1 MKKYILSALIATIA
15 MTLNSEVLPKPNTEG
30 GMPLMES
37 IAQRKSHRDMSA
49 NGTVS
54 KQQLSDML
62 WAAWGITHEGKR
74 TVATAMNRQELSIY
88 VVTPEG
94 ASLYDAASNTL
105 EKVTDADL
113 RQLAGMQKFA
123 TDCPLN
129 IVFVTD
135 TDLQPDATMQGYA
148 AGAASQNVYLYCAS
162 QGLKTVVRASF
173 ARDELHKALQLPA
186 NKRVI
191 FVQTVGK

>member
-94 ASLYDAASNTL
+94 ASLYDAAANTL

-113 RQLAGMQKFA
+113 RPLAGMQKFA

-135 TDLQPDATMQGYA
+135 TDSQPDATMQGYA

>member
-15 MTLNSEVLPKPNTEG
+15 MTMNSEVLPKPNTEG

-94 ASLYDAASNTL
+94 ASLYDAAANTL
-105 EKVTDADL
+105 ETVTDADL
-113 RQLAGMQKFA
+113 RPLAGMQKFA

-173 ARDELHKALQLPA
+173 ARDELHKALQLSA

>member
-94 ASLYDAASNTL
+94 ASLYDAAANTL

-113 RQLAGMQKFA
+113 RPLAGMQKFA

>member
-94 ASLYDAASNTL
+94 ASLYDAAANTL

-113 RQLAGMQKFA
+113 RPLAGMQKFA
-123 TDCPLN
+123 TECPLN

>member
-94 ASLYDAASNTL
+94 ASLYDAAANTL

-113 RQLAGMQKFA
+113 RPLAGMQKFA

-135 TDLQPDATMQGYA
+135 TDLQPDATMQGCA
-148 AGAASQNVYLYCAS
+148 AGAAAQSVYLYWAS

>member
-1 MKKYILSALIATIA
+1 
-15 MTLNSEVLPKPNTEG
+15 
-30 GMPLMES
+30 MPLMES

-94 ASLYDAASNTL
+94 ASLYDAAANTL

-113 RQLAGMQKFA
+113 RPLAGMQKFA

>member
-94 ASLYDAASNTL
+94 TSLYDAAANTL

-113 RQLAGMQKFA
+113 RPLAGMQKFA

>member
-94 ASLYDAASNTL
+94 ASLYDAAANTL

-113 RQLAGMQKFA
+113 RPLAGMQKFA
-123 TDCPLN
+123 TECPLN

-173 ARDELHKALQLPA
+173 ARDELHKALQLSA

>member
-1 MKKYILSALIATIA
+1 
-15 MTLNSEVLPKPNTEG
+15 
-30 GMPLMES
+30 MPLMES

-54 KQQLSDML
+54 KQQPSDML

-94 ASLYDAASNTL
+94 ASLYDAAANTL

-113 RQLAGMQKFA
+113 RPLAGMQKFA

>member
-15 MTLNSEVLPKPNTEG
+15 MTLNSEVLLKPNTEG

-94 ASLYDAASNTL
+94 ASLYDAAANTL

>member
-1 MKKYILSALIATIA
+1 
-15 MTLNSEVLPKPNTEG
+15 
-30 GMPLMES
+30 MPLMES

-94 ASLYDAASNTL
+94 ASLYDAAANTL

-113 RQLAGMQKFA
+113 RPLAGMQKFA

-186 NKRVI
+186 SKRVI

>member
-94 ASLYDAASNTL
+94 ASLYDAAANTL
-105 EKVTDADL
+105 DKVTDADL
-113 RQLAGMQKFA
+113 RPLAGMQKFA

>member
-15 MTLNSEVLPKPNTEG
+15 MTMNSEVLPKPNTEG

-94 ASLYDAASNTL
+94 ASLYDAAANTL

-113 RQLAGMQKFA
+113 RPLAGMQRFA

>member
-1 MKKYILSALIATIA
+1 M
-15 MTLNSEVLPKPNTEG
+15 
-30 GMPLMES
+30 
-37 IAQRKSHRDMSA
+37 
-49 NGTVS
+49 
-54 KQQLSDML
+54 
-62 WAAWGITHEGKR
+62 
-74 TVATAMNRQELSIY
+74 
-88 VVTPEG
+88 
-94 ASLYDAASNTL
+94 
-105 EKVTDADL
+105 
-113 RQLAGMQKFA
+113 
-123 TDCPLN
+123 
-129 IVFVTD
+129 FVTD

>member
-30 GMPLMES
+30 GIPLMES

-94 ASLYDAASNTL
+94 ASLYDAAANTL

-113 RQLAGMQKFA
+113 RPLAGMQKFA

>member
-15 MTLNSEVLPKPNTEG
+15 MTMNSEVLPKPNTEG

-94 ASLYDAASNTL
+94 ASLYDAAANTL

-113 RQLAGMQKFA
+113 RPLAGMQKFA

-129 IVFVTD
+129 IMFVTD

-173 ARDELHKALQLPA
+173 ARDELHKALLLPA

>member
-94 ASLYDAASNTL
+94 ASLYDAAANTL
-105 EKVTDADL
+105 EKVTDTDL
-113 RQLAGMQKFA
+113 RPLAGMQKFA

-129 IVFVTD
+129 IVFVTN

>member
-74 TVATAMNRQELSIY
+74 TIATAMNRQELSIY

-94 ASLYDAASNTL
+94 ASLYDAAANTL

-113 RQLAGMQKFA
+113 RPLAGLQKFA

>member
-15 MTLNSEVLPKPNTEG
+15 MAMNPEVLPKPNTEG

-94 ASLYDAASNTL
+94 ASLYDAAANTL

-113 RQLAGMQKFA
+113 RPLAGMQKFA

-173 ARDELHKALQLPA
+173 ARDELHKALQLPE

>member
-15 MTLNSEVLPKPNTEG
+15 MTMNSEVLPKPNTEG

-94 ASLYDAASNTL
+94 ASLYDAAANTL

-113 RQLAGMQKFA
+113 RPLAGMQKFA

-173 ARDELHKALQLPA
+173 ARDELHKALQLSA

>member
-15 MTLNSEVLPKPNTEG
+15 MTLNSEVLLKPNTEG

-49 NGTVS
+49 NGIVS

-94 ASLYDAASNTL
+94 ASLYDAAANTL

-113 RQLAGMQKFA
+113 RPLAGMQKFA

>member
-15 MTLNSEVLPKPNTEG
+15 MTMNSGVLPKPNTEG

-94 ASLYDAASNTL
+94 ASLYDAAANTL

-113 RQLAGMQKFA
+113 RPLAGMQKFA

>member
-54 KQQLSDML
+54 KQQLSDIL

-94 ASLYDAASNTL
+94 ASLYDAAANTL

-113 RQLAGMQKFA
+113 RPLAGMQKFA

-148 AGAASQNVYLYCAS
+148 AGAASQNVYPYCAS

-173 ARDELHKALQLPA
+173 ARDELNKALQLPA

>member
-15 MTLNSEVLPKPNTEG
+15 MTMNSEVLPKPNTEG

-94 ASLYDAASNTL
+94 ASLYDAAANTL

-113 RQLAGMQKFA
+113 RPLAGMQKFA